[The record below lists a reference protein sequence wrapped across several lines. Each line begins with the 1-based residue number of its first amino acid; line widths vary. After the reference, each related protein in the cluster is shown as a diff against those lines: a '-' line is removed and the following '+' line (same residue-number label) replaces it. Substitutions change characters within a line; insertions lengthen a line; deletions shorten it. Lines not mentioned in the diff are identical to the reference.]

1 MLGIPVR
8 ADILRAPVL
17 SSVFSCPAHAGSETL
32 EQAWT
37 QAYRN
42 NPSLEAQRAS
52 LRATDEQVSQAL
64 ANWRPS
70 VDATGT
76 YGKTWQFAPDLA
88 PFENPTFDD
97 KTRGLGAQVTQPL
110 FRGFRTREATE
121 AAEKQVLAG
130 RAKLSSAEQQLFLD
144 TASAYLG
151 VLRDEAV
158 LELERNHETVLED
171 KLKETRARSEAG
183 ELTGTDVRQAE
194 SRLARAH
201 VSRYQA
207 ESTLTQDRASFARLV
222 GSAPGQLQAPALILE
237 SPRTLADIFQ
247 AAETRNPEVV
257 ASQFAVEEADAEI
270 KLNKGSLLPE
280 VDLVGNTGRNWGQSI
295 TVPGRED
302 SSQVLVQVTVPLY
315 RSGTD
320 YFAPSFINSSRRAAF
335 IRDQRAAQAIAA
347 AQAQKAAKPLP
358 ASGAAGISQPSP
370 AIPTQFDSLIGVWQG
385 AAPQPGLGMCNLR
398 LELRRPDPAHFAGFP
413 MLACMPI
420 MSPFSKPSAAQTK
433 SAVMSAMS
441 PMSALLTG
449 AAQGGSIQF
458 SVDKVMGKTPSG
470 CVLTSFTVTP
480 FGNDLISAEWKEGAC
495 LAGEQRGQIL
505 LKRMGK

>member
-1 MLGIPVR
+1 MSGIGANARTFCALVVCLGPI
-8 ADILRAPVL
+8 A
-17 SSVFSCPAHAGSETL
+17 AHAEPESL

-37 QAYRN
+37 LAYRN
-42 NPSLEAQRAS
+42 NPSLEAQRAA

-64 ANWRPS
+64 SNWRPS
-70 VDATGT
+70 IDATGA
-76 YGKTWQFAPDLA
+76 YGKTWQFAPGIG
-88 PFENPTFDD
+88 PFQNPTLDD
-97 KTRGLGAQVTQPL
+97 KSRSVGAQVTQPL
-110 FRGFRTREATE
+110 FRGFRTKEATE

-171 KLKETRARSEAG
+171 KLKETRARSDAG

-207 ESTLTQDRASFARLV
+207 ESTLTQDRASFVRLV
-222 GSAPGQLQAPALILE
+222 GNAPGELQAPALVLE

-247 AAETRNPEVV
+247 VAETHNPDVI

-280 VDLVGNTGRNWGQSI
+280 VDLVGNTARNWGQSI

-320 YFAPSFINSSRRAAF
+320 YSKA
-335 IRDQRAAQAIAA
+335 RAAQQTYSQRQDELEEARHKAHETA
-347 AQAQKAAKPLP
+347 DNAWQALMTAQAALDADKSEVGAADEALKGVTEESKVGTRTTLDVLNAEQELLDAKIDQVRSQHDRDFAVLQIKAAV
-358 ASGAAGISQPSP
+358 
-370 AIPTQFDSLIGVWQG
+370 GV
-385 AAPQPGLGMCNLR
+385 LTVDNLR
-398 LELRRPDPAHFAGFP
+398 LPVNPYDPKRHYDDVKNQWAGF
-413 MLACMPI
+413 
-420 MSPFSKPSAAQTK
+420 SKDDARYKVAPEHSATTQ
-433 SAVMSAMS
+433 
-441 PMSALLTG
+441 
-449 AAQGGSIQF
+449 
-458 SVDKVMGKTPSG
+458 
-470 CVLTSFTVTP
+470 
-480 FGNDLISAEWKEGAC
+480 
-495 LAGEQRGQIL
+495 
-505 LKRMGK
+505 